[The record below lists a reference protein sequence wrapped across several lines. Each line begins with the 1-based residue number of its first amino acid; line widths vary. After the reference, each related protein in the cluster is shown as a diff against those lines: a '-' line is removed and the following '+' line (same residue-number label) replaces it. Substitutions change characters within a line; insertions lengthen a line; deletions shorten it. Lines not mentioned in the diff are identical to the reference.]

1 MTRRT
6 VGPKSTEIAAL
17 NGRFHDASRTAAK
30 NLPQMRGNAASAIA
44 APASGRFVRMT
55 DLSCASHQGL
65 LSGTKLTSGFCSE
78 GPLSC
83 APPTRYR

>member
-44 APASGRFVRMT
+44 APASGRFVRVV
-55 DLSCASHQGL
+55 
-65 LSGTKLTSGFCSE
+65 
-78 GPLSC
+78 
-83 APPTRYR
+83 